1 MATTRILFQSFD
13 FKPTTILDIRQRTT
27 GLVCV
32 SRHFCDL
39 LLGRDVTLVTNHKH
53 LTFALEKLSPN
64 MSPRQINYISQFCK
78 TIKYI
83 PGLTIRWLILCLA
96 SKLITLKIL
105 ISKLIL
111 HSEIKSQ
118 IRP

>member
-1 MATTRILFQSFD
+1 MEDKNEQIQKFQSLD
-13 FKPTTILDIRQRTT
+13 FKPTTILDIRQRTS

-39 LLGRDVTLVTNHKH
+39 LLGQDVTLVTNHKH
-53 LTFALEKLSPN
+53 LTFALEKLSPT

-83 PGLTIRWLILCLA
+83 PGIHNQVADSLSRF
-96 SKLITLKIL
+96 
-105 ISKLIL
+105 
-111 HSEIKSQ
+111 EINYIQDPDFQ
-118 IRP
+118 IDFAQ